1 MLRRVPAPPVR
12 IRVLPRPDDPTR
24 GVLIFGAL
32 RLACRLGRGGVT
44 ATKREGDGATPRGHA
59 MRLLQAFYRAD
70 RIGRPATR
78 LPCRPIRVD
87 DGWCDDASD
96 GRYNRPVRLPC
107 AASHEVMRRD
117 DRQYDIV
124 VILDWNISR
133 RGLGRGSA
141 IFLHQTPTPSRPTA
155 GCVALEPGD
164 LRRLLARL
172 PRHAEILVR

>member
-1 MLRRVPAPPVR
+1 MPRPVPTPAIT

-24 GVLIFGAL
+24 GVVIFGTL
-32 RLACRLGRGGVT
+32 RLACRLGRAGIA
-44 ATKREGDGATPRGHA
+44 ATKREGDGATPRGRS

-78 LPCRPIRVD
+78 LPCRPIRAD

-117 DRQYDIV
+117 DRQYDVV

-141 IFLHQTPTPSRPTA
+141 IFLHQTATPSRPTA
-155 GCVALEPGD
+155 GCVALEPPD
-164 LRRLLARL
+164 LRKLLARL
-172 PRHAEILVR
+172 PRHAEIVVR